1 LNLPFFGSFFYFLE
15 KIIRERRKNKL

>member
-1 LNLPFFGSFFYFLE
+1 LNLPFFGSFFYFLK